1 MWKEACLLLPQLR
14 RGGIQVE
21 GEQRRR
27 GRRGGVEEP
36 RQRGIKSRCVLTA
49 LAGGGAALSVVLEHT
64 ADQLVR
70 SRGGTLHFARCA
82 SVFSARLLAR

>member
-1 MWKEACLLLPQLR
+1 MWEEACLLLPQRR
-14 RGGIQVE
+14 RGGIQVK
-21 GEQRRR
+21 GEERRR

-36 RQRGIKSRCVLTA
+36 RERGDKSRCVLIA

-70 SRGGTLHFARCA
+70 SREGTLHFARCA
-82 SVFSARLLAR
+82 SVLPARLLAR